1 LKCRNSELRNGD
13 AKRSFKHVIPKEND
27 AEHSLFQYDFLVRF
41 VSRQNEQKKKKKD
54 MSDKKNEIPASTGSN
69 VTPRGAYP
77 HTKRVGDF
85 IFVSGTSSRRADN
98 TIAGV
103 EIIDEMGTKK
113 LDAYEQTKVILQN
126 IDKNLQSHGA
136 SLKDVIDVS
145 SFLVNMNDFA
155 DYNKAYAEY
164 FNAETGPTRTTVAV
178 HQLPHPDLVVEIKVM
193 AYKKQD

>member
-1 LKCRNSELRNGD
+1 
-13 AKRSFKHVIPKEND
+13 
-27 AEHSLFQYDFLVRF
+27 
-41 VSRQNEQKKKKKD
+41 
-54 MSDKKNEIPASTGSN
+54 MSDKKNEIPASAGNN

-98 TIAGV
+98 SFAGV
-103 EIIDEMGTKK
+103 ELVDEMGTKR
-113 LDAYEQTKVILQN
+113 LDIEEQTRAVLDN
-126 IDKNLQSHGA
+126 IAANLEKEGA
-136 SLKDVIDVS
+136 ALADVVDVT

-155 DYNKAYAEY
+155 GYNKAYAEY

-193 AYKKQD
+193 AYKKL

>member
-1 LKCRNSELRNGD
+1 MSEEK
-13 AKRSFKHVIPKEND
+13 A
-27 AEHSLFQYDFLVRF
+27 
-41 VSRQNEQKKKKKD
+41 
-54 MSDKKNEIPASTGSN
+54 

-103 EIIDEMGTKK
+103 DIIDEMGTKR
-113 LDAYEQTKVILQN
+113 LNIEVQTREVLLN
-126 IDKNLQSHGA
+126 IEKNLAKEGA
-136 SLKDVIDVS
+136 SLKDVVDVT

-155 DYNKAYAEY
+155 GYNKAYAEF
-164 FNAETGPTRTTVAV
+164 FNKETGPARTTVAV

-193 AYKKQD
+193 AYKKL